1 MPTTDEEL
9 ERLRRENDERQRKF
23 REELE
28 RKRREQDED
37 DCA

>member
-1 MPTTDEEL
+1 MNTNDKEL
-9 ERLRRENDERQRKF
+9 ERLRRENDERERKF

-28 RKRREQDED
+28 RKKREADED